1 MIKGK
6 YVTTVT
12 IDFSFSDNL
21 GCAPLEEMKKNLI
34 NNTDAILKSIIEDE
48 CCYDRKTV
56 DAHVDLQQQYADLYH
71 VPDENAEE

>member
-12 IDFSFSDNL
+12 IDFRFSDNL
-21 GCAPLEEMKKNLI
+21 KCASLEEIKKNLI
-34 NNTDAILKSIIEDE
+34 ANADTVLKSILEDE
-48 CCYDRKTV
+48 CNCKNIDTYIDV
-56 DAHVDLQQQYADLYH
+56 QQQYADLYH